1 MQTNQID
8 SFIKDASFRI
18 RNVFN
23 CCDVIDYHS
32 YPSSW
37 RIGAWENDSVLSA
50 HPPLTTY
57 K

>member
-50 HPPLTTY
+50 HPSLTTY
-57 K
+57 R